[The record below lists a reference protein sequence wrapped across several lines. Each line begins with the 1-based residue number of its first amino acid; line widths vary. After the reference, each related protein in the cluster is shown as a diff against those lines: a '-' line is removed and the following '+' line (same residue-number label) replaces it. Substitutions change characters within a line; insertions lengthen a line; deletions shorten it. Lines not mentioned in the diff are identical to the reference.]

1 MSDTLSPAALDCLAE
16 YELQVSPAY
25 WLVDKEHLVN
35 YLGAKVGAG
44 SSLLLDSESAA
55 DASSVAIW
63 RELDFDSE
71 IYATR
76 MGRIDWIAAEDLES
90 QTRQKLLGLVIQQ
103 AEERGIQHL
112 TFRINARDPHLV
124 QLAEE
129 AGFRMATSFVGLA
142 RLLNGKDLAT
152 ASFLHCAEPGDLEAL
167 RRITREAFA
176 AETRF
181 HFDLRLP
188 SAGTERLHQCWIENC
203 LEGKAADCVFV
214 ARIDGQVAGYIT
226 CQVDPA
232 ALAHLGQARG
242 SIGLFA
248 VDPKARGRG
257 LGAGLLEGAQAWLV
271 DQGVARIEVGTES
284 FNYGALH
291 SYLRAG
297 FRLVQSSFTLHR
309 WADGGNNA

>member
-1 MSDTLSPAALDCLAE
+1 MVKQGRGGSIIGISSISALVGGAFQTHYTPTKAGILSLMQSCACALGKYNIRCNALLPGTIKTQLNEKDLE
-16 YELQVSPAY
+16 
-25 WLVDKEHLVN
+25 
-35 YLGAKVGAG
+35 GAG
-44 SSLLLDSESAA
+44 FL
-55 DASSVAIW
+55 
-63 RELDFDSE
+63 R
-71 IYATR
+71 R
-76 MGRIDWIAAEDLES
+76 AE
-90 QTRQKLLGLVIQQ
+90 Q
-103 AEERGIQHL
+103 
-112 TFRINARDPHLV
+112 
-124 QLAEE
+124 
-129 AGFRMATSFVGLA
+129 
-142 RLLNGKDLAT
+142 
-152 ASFLHCAEPGDLEAL
+152 GDLEDL
-167 RRITREAFA
+167 RRITRESFA

-188 SAGTERLHQCWIENC
+188 SVDTERLHQCWIENC

-232 ALAHLGQARG
+232 ALPHLGQARG

-248 VDPKARGRG
+248 VDPEARGRG
-257 LGAGLLEGAQAWLV
+257 LGAGLLEGAQSWLV
-271 DQGVARIEVGTES
+271 DQGVVRVEVGTES